1 MMLRSSWL
9 VRVWLGGVPLLAR
22 ASDVVQNCVID
33 LGSKV
38 PKELGWILARREKL
52 ALPGHPF
59 PFPPCHARL
68 DMKKSKILSQET
80 H

>member
-38 PKELGWILARREKL
+38 PKELGWIWHSQDTPSLSLLATRGL
-52 ALPGHPF
+52 
-59 PFPPCHARL
+59 
-68 DMKKSKILSQET
+68 I
-80 H
+80 